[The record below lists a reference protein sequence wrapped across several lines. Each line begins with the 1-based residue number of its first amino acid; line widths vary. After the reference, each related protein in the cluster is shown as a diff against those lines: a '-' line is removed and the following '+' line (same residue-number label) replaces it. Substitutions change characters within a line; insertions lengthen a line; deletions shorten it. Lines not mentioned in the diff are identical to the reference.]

1 MLSERTVNNH
11 QRRAEERHVPIQWD
25 CRHTETATKLD
36 KRGSECVCRYVRGC
50 PAQPSVALTTL
61 LEELVYTTDVIMKAR
76 KRNSLGQNYLKEQH
90 GDNARR
96 RLLYVSSISSTTR
109 SGPFF
114 FIEQL
119 PHNKWHYETELIE
132 YFFTGV
138 ELRFGNAFGR
148 TRSKGRLR
156 ISIYEE
162 RKHFPLSEP
171 TLIFPKSVWIEVTY
185 RLENRGARVG
195 EANEQML
202 FTL

>member
-114 FIEQL
+114 FYWTTPTQQMTLWNWAHRIL
-119 PHNKWHYETELIE
+119 FHRGWVKVW
-132 YFFTGV
+132 
-138 ELRFGNAFGR
+138 
-148 TRSKGRLR
+148 KG
-156 ISIYEE
+156 
-162 RKHFPLSEP
+162 F
-171 TLIFPKSVWIEVTY
+171 WTY
-185 RLENRGARVG
+185 QFKG
-195 EANEQML
+195 
-202 FTL
+202 